1 MMSRGPK
8 LGSYRKNKYGVL
20 EYIGTSVK
28 TRKKLEVIDKLDRIY
43 MGLDYGYLTLAEDT
57 THVRIRIDRVEQ
69 HGLWS
74 ISLGSYLFGI
84 GPELAGERF
93 DQVIA
98 VGPGFSVYTNLH
110 GMQRNGA
117 SPLWIQELVIEED

>member
-1 MMSRGPK
+1 MRKGPK
-8 LGSYRKNKYGVL
+8 VGEYRKNKYGVL

-28 TRKKLEVIDKLDRIY
+28 TRRRLEVFDKLDRIY
-43 MGLDYGYLTLAEDT
+43 KALDFGYLDLADNT
-57 THVRIRIDRVEQ
+57 THVRFIIDRVEPA
-69 HGLWS
+69 GLWS
-74 ISLGSYLFGI
+74 ISLGSTIFSI

-110 GMQRNGA
+110 GMQRPGS
-117 SPLWIQELVIEED
+117 SPLYVQELVIEED